1 MSDSD
6 NPSRPLANRGFLS
19 LVITQFFGVVND
31 NLLKQVLTFG
41 LAAAGVWSGVLG
53 DGGQSWVAMALVMPF
68 LLFGAIAGQLADRY
82 SKQLVTLRV
91 KQAEFLIVVVAFAG
105 FYFNNVWLALL
116 AMFLLGT
123 QSDFFWS
130 GQVRGDS

>member
-1 MSDSD
+1 MSDAD

-53 DGGQSWVAMALVMPF
+53 DGGQSWVAMALVQTRLRAAEMTILRMAF
-68 LLFGAIAGQLADRY
+68 LPC
-82 SKQLVTLRV
+82 SVTVSGR
-91 KQAEFLIVVVAFAG
+91 
-105 FYFNNVWLALL
+105 NPNV
-116 AMFLLGT
+116 
-123 QSDFFWS
+123 
-130 GQVRGDS
+130 R

>member
-1 MSDSD
+1 MSDAD

-41 LAAAGVWSGVLG
+41 LAAAGVWGGVLG
-53 DGGQSWVAMALVMPF
+53 DGGHSWVAMALVLPF
-68 LLFGAIAGQLADRY
+68 LLFGAIAGQLADCY

-91 KQAEFLIVVVAFAG
+91 KQAEFLIVGVAFAG
-105 FYFNNVWLALL
+105 F
-116 AMFLLGT
+116 
-123 QSDFFWS
+123 
-130 GQVRGDS
+130 

>member
-1 MSDSD
+1 MSDAD

-19 LVITQFFGVVND
+19 LVVTQFFGVVND

-41 LAAAGVWSGVLG
+41 LARRRVERCVGRGRSAGV
-53 DGGQSWVAMALVMPF
+53 ALVMPF

-91 KQAEFLIVVVAFAG
+91 KRRSF
-105 FYFNNVWLALL
+105 
-116 AMFLLGT
+116 
-123 QSDFFWS
+123 
-130 GQVRGDS
+130 

>member
-41 LAAAGVWSGVLG
+41 LAAAGVW
-53 DGGQSWVAMALVMPF
+53 
-68 LLFGAIAGQLADRY
+68 GACWATA
-82 SKQLVTLRV
+82 
-91 KQAEFLIVVVAFAG
+91 AIVG
-105 FYFNNVWLALL
+105 
-116 AMFLLGT
+116 
-123 QSDFFWS
+123 
-130 GQVRGDS
+130 